1 MYSFKGSH
9 YLASFIGCNEIN
21 LTRVDILKETMKK
34 AIIQCGATILQES
47 VHVFDN
53 QACTMVFLLS
63 ESHCSIHT
71 YVEHQ
76 SVFIDLFTC
85 GESCNYSIF
94 ENLMKDYLQ
103 PSHIVKNIVSRSN
116 VHEFK

>member
-1 MYSFKGSH
+1 MYAFKGSH
-9 YLASFIGCNEIN
+9 YLSSFTGCHEGN
-21 LTRVDILKETMKK
+21 LKQVETLKETVKQ

-47 VHVFDN
+47 IHVFDN

-76 SVFIDLFTC
+76 SVFMDLFTC
-85 GESCNYSIF
+85 GDTCDYSIF
-94 ENLMKDYLQ
+94 EELMKAYLQ
-103 PSHIVKNIVSRSN
+103 PNHIVKNIVSRSD
-116 VHEFK
+116 VHQFK